1 MIRIETLKPEDHA
14 AWDAYVS
21 QHSAA
26 TLYHDRAWQ
35 AVAHRAYRMTA
46 PFLVA
51 RDDNSSKL
59 CGVLP
64 LFVVK
69 RPFGSCVLGGLF
81 GSYGQLL
88 ADDEA
93 AGQALLSRAKQL
105 TADAGCGYL
114 QLKSLGDDPLCASLS
129 RHETSVTAMLPL
141 LPDPDAMWKG
151 FRDKIRNAIR
161 KGQKAGFEVRSGLDE
176 LEPYYD
182 VLADNMHRKGSPIYG
197 LRFMRELATALGP
210 RSEIL
215 CLTHN
220 GQPVSA
226 AFVVYFKDTVYVPF
240 ASSRA
245 SHFHLNPNNV
255 LYWEVIQR
263 ACRRGMTRL
272 DFGRSPKD
280 SSTLSFKLF
289 WGAQTTPVPF
299 YVHQVRGKPPTLEA
313 SGAGLQRLVQLWQR
327 LPRPVVDA
335 IGPSICRRWLV

>member
-1 MIRIETLKPEDHA
+1 MLRIETLKLETHA
-14 AWDAYVS
+14 AWDAYVE
-21 QHSAA
+21 QHPLS

-35 AVAHRAYRMTA
+35 ESAQRAYRMAA

-51 RDDNSSKL
+51 RRQGQDTL
-59 CGVLP
+59 AGVLP

-69 RPFGSCVLGGLF
+69 RPFGSCVIGGL
-81 GSYGQLL
+81 YGAYGRLL

-93 AGQALLSRAKQL
+93 VGEALLERAKQL
-105 TADAGCGYL
+105 TADTGCHYL
-114 QLKSLGDDPLCASLS
+114 QLKSLGDDPLCESMV
-129 RHETSVTAMLPL
+129 RHDTSVTATLPL
-141 LPDPDAMWKG
+141 AASPDVMWKG

-161 KGQKAGFEVRSGLDE
+161 KGQRANFEVRSGMAE

-197 LRFMRELATALGP
+197 LRFMRELAIALGD
-210 RSEIL
+210 RCEII
-215 CLTHN
+215 CLYHD

-226 AFVVYFKDTVYVPF
+226 GFVAYHKDTVYVPF

-245 SHFHLNPNNV
+245 SHFSMNPNNV

-263 ACRRGMTRL
+263 ACQRGMAKL

-289 WGAQTTPVPF
+289 WGATTTTMPF
-299 YVHQVRGKPPTLEA
+299 YVHQVRGKPPVLEA
-313 SGAGLQRLVQLWQR
+313 GASVHRLVQLWQK
-327 LPRPVVDA
+327 LPRPVADA
-335 IGPSICRRWLV
+335 IGPAICRRWLV